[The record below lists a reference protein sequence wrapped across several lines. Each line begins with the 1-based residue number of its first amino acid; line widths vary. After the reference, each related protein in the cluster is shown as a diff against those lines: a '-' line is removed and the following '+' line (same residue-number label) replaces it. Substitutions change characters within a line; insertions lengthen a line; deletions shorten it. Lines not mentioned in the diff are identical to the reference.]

1 MNTEVQVTISDGGN
15 WKDLLTFA
23 EASRE
28 SGISADTLSS
38 RVRSGSMKSY
48 HRQGRVY
55 ITLEDVGEW
64 SPLWYRGHEAVIR
77 EAHAAGE
84 PDAYTATLLGLTRER
99 VRQLRKK
106 LGLPANPPKPRLAK
120 AFAPRNL

>member
-1 MNTEVQVTISDGGN
+1 MNKEVQGRA
-15 WKDLLTFA
+15 LLTCA

-28 SGISADTLSS
+28 SGINADALSS
-38 RVRSGSMKSY
+38 RVRSGSMRSY

-55 ITLEDVGEW
+55 ITLEDVSEW
-64 SPLWYRGHEAVIR
+64 FPLWRRDHEAIIR

-84 PDAYTATLLGLTRER
+84 PDAYAAALLGLSRER

-106 LGLPANPPKPRLAK
+106 LGLPVNPPKPRLAK